1 MGYQQS
7 LRAKITAQIT
17 KKKSE
22 AKNVFKTEP
31 SCYFVTTMMDK
42 GSYKSAGGR
51 LSIADAE
58 DLHFDYML
66 HIQKHLIPRAKSD
79 RAKGMKPMFLFI
91 TETVTKYGSELMPH
105 CHGYLWI
112 NPNIPRLGSNPLGK
126 LQELTESYN
135 ELKGRQYQWSHT
147 VADLKPAD
155 NSSRLLSY
163 STKGLSRFHLSQNE
177 EVAFFDENSLEP
189 FIEKRKTSGIYHP
202 EGIYHQLRSNALR
215 VN

>member
-1 MGYQQS
+1 MGYHQS
-7 LRAKITAQIT
+7 LRAKVTDQIR

-31 SCYFVTTMMDK
+31 NCYFVTTMMDK
-42 GSYKSAGGR
+42 GTYKSAGGR

-79 RAKGMKPMFLFI
+79 RAKTIKPMFLFI
-91 TETVTKYGSELMPH
+91 TETVTKYGSEHMPH

-112 NPNIPRLGSNPLGK
+112 NPSIPRLGSNPLEK
-126 LQELTESYN
+126 LQALTESYN
-135 ELKGRQYQWSHT
+135 ELKGRQYRWSHK

-163 STKGLSRFHLSQNE
+163 STKGLSKFHLSQNE

-189 FIEKRKTSGIYHP
+189 FIEKRKRSGIFHP
-202 EGIYHQLRSNALR
+202 EGIYNQLRSDALG

>member
-1 MGYQQS
+1 MGYQQT
-7 LRAKITAQIT
+7 LRAKITAQIK

-22 AKNVFKTEP
+22 AKNVFRTEP

-66 HIQKHLIPRAKSD
+66 HIQKHLIPKAKSD
-79 RAKGMKPMFLFI
+79 RAKALKPKFLFI
-91 TETVTKYGSELMPH
+91 LESVTKYGSEHMPH

-112 NPNIPRLGSNPLGK
+112 NPNIPRLGLTPLEK

-135 ELKGRQYQWSHT
+135 ELKGRQYQWSHK
-147 VADLKPAD
+147 VADLRPAD

-163 STKGLSRFHLSQNE
+163 STKGLSRFHLSQNQ

-189 FIEKRKTSGIYHP
+189 FIEKRKRSGIYHP
-202 EGIYHQLRSNALR
+202 EGIWSWIQGNP
-215 VN
+215 